1 MNYKKHQRR
10 IPMNIKKIIPLSLAA
25 LSIAGALNACSDS
38 TVVGADV
45 QDNSMAQRSS
55 SSVEPGSSSLSVKP
69 ESSSSSD
76 NGISIDE
83 PSKMVLARL
92 AQYESN
98 APVSVVN
105 YGTGAIEESI
115 NVQESF
121 NSFVDSV
128 LSQNV
133 YKKRNPSSALQQRK
147 SFAGVMR
154 DANHVLHGPVDFTG
168 FDDMKKIYC
177 LLDRSEQYGPYS
189 QYEYF
194 EMRVYLYT
202 NEFRAT
208 KSLKVYDSTLV
219 EQFKEDCATEN
230 GSYAVVPSSTITVT
244 DDDGVETTYKNYAVQ
259 CQLTVP
265 STDSLYIDSY
275 WWNKYA
281 SVIIDGCAAP
291 YDSVKIDDLNWS
303 VSWMMPQNP

>member
-1 MNYKKHQRR
+1 
-10 IPMNIKKIIPLSLAA
+10 MNIKKNIALSLAA
-25 LSIAGALNACSDS
+25 LSVAGTLNACSDS

-55 SSVEPGSSSLSVKP
+55 SSVTPA
-69 ESSSSSD
+69 SSSSSD
-76 NGISIDE
+76 KSLPIDE
-83 PSKMVLARL
+83 PSKMVRARL

-105 YGTGAIEESI
+105 YGTGPIEESV

-133 YKKRNPSSALQQRK
+133 YKKSNRGLASQQRI

-154 DANHVLHGPVDFTG
+154 DENHVLHGPVDFTG
-168 FDDMKKIYC
+168 YDDMKKIYC

-194 EMRVYLYT
+194 EMKVSLYT
-202 NEFRAT
+202 NESRTT

-230 GSYAVVPSSTITVT
+230 GSYAVVPSSIITVT

-265 STDSLYIDSY
+265 STDSLFIDSY

-281 SVIIDGCAAP
+281 SVIIDGCSAP
-291 YDSVKIDDLNWS
+291 YDSVKIDDLDWS